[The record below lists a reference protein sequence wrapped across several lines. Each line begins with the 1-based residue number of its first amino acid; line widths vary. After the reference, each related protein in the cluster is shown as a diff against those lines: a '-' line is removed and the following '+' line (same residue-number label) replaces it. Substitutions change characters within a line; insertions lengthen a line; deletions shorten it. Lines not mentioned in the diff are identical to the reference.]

1 MSKKRIF
8 GVIVLSILMIAFSGI
23 PAKAEEGTVTA
34 MSAWQGRGQVFKVG
48 EHEALFVGGFGGIMF
63 LEDRK
68 GVLDAAKIICPGTME
83 INLEDGSQKGE
94 GRCII
99 TSREGDRVFAKWN
112 CEGVHLQGC
121 EGKFN
126 LTGGTGK
133 LEGITGESDFTIR
146 SAIGEITV
154 KIPSTEVYETAIGL
168 AFWPKLHYKIP

>member
-1 MSKKRIF
+1 MGKKRIF
-8 GVIVLSILMIAFSGI
+8 GSIVLSTLLIAFSGI

-48 EHEALFVGGFGGIMF
+48 ENEALFVGGFGGIMF
-63 LEDRK
+63 LENKK
-68 GVLDAAKIICPGTME
+68 GVLDAAKIICPGTVD
-83 INLEDGSQKGE
+83 INRNDLSQSGE

-99 TSREGDRVFAKWN
+99 TDREGDRVFAKWN
-112 CEGVHLQGC
+112 CKGVHLEGC
-121 EGKFN
+121 EGDFV

-133 LEGITGESDFTIR
+133 FEGITGESDFTIR

-154 KIPSTEVYETAIGL
+154 KIPSTEVHETAIGL